1 MKFMAIGFLLL
12 FLIVSIGAVSATEE
26 INNET
31 ISTDNPIEM
40 GDAALNDEPAVLQS
54 TEYNKYGESE
64 TNNTFTDL
72 AKDIS
77 TSGEVLEIEKDYKF
91 NNADIRKPIG
101 IVKDNFVI
109 NGNNHIL
116 DGNGQVSM
124 FVVLGK
130 NITINNLKFVNGYSD
145 GYGGA
150 IIAEKGSLTLN
161 NVTFINN
168 GAKLFGGAM
177 TIVGNA
183 IVNISRW

>member
-1 MKFMAIGFLLL
+1 MAIGVSLL

-31 ISTDNPIEM
+31 ISTDSPIEM
-40 GDAALNDEPAVLQS
+40 GDAALNDRSAVLQS

-72 AKDIS
+72 AKDIYA
-77 TSGEVLEIEKDYKF
+77 SGGVLEIERNYKF
-91 NNADIRKPIG
+91 NNNTDNRRPIG
-101 IVKDNFVI
+101 IAEDNFVI
-109 NGNNHIL
+109 NGNNHII
-116 DGNGQVSM
+116 DGNGQVSI
-124 FVVLGK
+124 FTVIGK

-150 IIAEKGSLTLN
+150 IIAGKGSLTLN

-168 GAKLFGGAM
+168 TGYFKC
-177 TIVGNA
+177 
-183 IVNISRW
+183 

>member
-1 MKFMAIGFLLL
+1 MKFTAIGFLLL

-77 TSGEVLEIEKDYKF
+77 ASGEVLEIEKDYKF

-145 GYGGA
+145 GYGSA
-150 IIAEKGSLTLN
+150 IIA
-161 NVTFINN
+161 
-168 GAKLFGGAM
+168 
-177 TIVGNA
+177 
-183 IVNISRW
+183 

>member
-1 MKFMAIGFLLL
+1 MKFTAIGFLLL

-77 TSGEVLEIEKDYKF
+77 ASGEVMLILESQLVLLKI
-91 NNADIRKPIG
+91 
-101 IVKDNFVI
+101 
-109 NGNNHIL
+109 IL
-116 DGNGQVSM
+116 
-124 FVVLGK
+124 
-130 NITINNLKFVNGYSD
+130 
-145 GYGGA
+145 
-150 IIAEKGSLTLN
+150 
-161 NVTFINN
+161 
-168 GAKLFGGAM
+168 
-177 TIVGNA
+177 
-183 IVNISRW
+183 